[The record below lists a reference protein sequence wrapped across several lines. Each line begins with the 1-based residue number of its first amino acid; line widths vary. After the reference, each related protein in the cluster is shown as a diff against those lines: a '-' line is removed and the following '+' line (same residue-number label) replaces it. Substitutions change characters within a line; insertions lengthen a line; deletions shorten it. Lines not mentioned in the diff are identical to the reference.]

1 MSTVAIT
8 FADELRARGDDALA
22 SIFKLRPDLVSPVPN
37 DFSALAARA
46 TSTPSLVR
54 ALDSINMWHYQIIEA
69 ACALP
74 EPFKKSEIV
83 AVTSE
88 ETAFALDH
96 LWQMGLL
103 YKEGNN
109 YRTPTNLK
117 MLIGDEPAGLGP
129 IAVKKFDFSI
139 LKEIPKASEEVLA
152 KLTWGPPRGQIGNIK
167 KPGNAIGWLL
177 DNGVLV
183 ALDSNTVALPRDV
196 AIKLR
201 GGKIHKDMVSK
212 APNLIGKE
220 VVQKQI
226 DLAAIANISTILR
239 WCEELLHNLSDEPPT
254 ALRTGGLGVRDLKKI
269 AEHLGID
276 ETCAGFV
283 AELCYLGG
291 LLVIDS
297 DDQILPT
304 SAFDIWLTKSA
315 EERWYSLV
323 VLWLDTSRV
332 SGLIGKNSDKNVAPL
347 GPELDRAGASLIRRS
362 TLKVLNDNP
371 QLTPDVKSLQEIVK
385 WINPQR
391 ANNDY
396 VEWTLREAEWLG
408 ITGQGALSTFG
419 SNLLNEKEVLEIES
433 ALPKPVDHI
442 LIQADNSAVAP
453 GPLTPELASEM
464 GTIADIESRGGATVY
479 RFSDSSIRRGLDHGK
494 TGDQIKTFLSKIS
507 KTPMPQPLEY
517 LITDIAKRHGRLR
530 VGSAHTYIRCEDEDL
545 VQQILHDKKCEHLR
559 LRKIAPQVLVTDF
572 ELAEVIGELREFGY
586 LPAAENSGGVLLSQ
600 PNLRRSKSRPKPPRI
615 ISEFTAPK
623 DAIVT
628 AAVKTIRAGE
638 RSKKV
643 ESIIPGTSSN
653 ETLALINQ
661 YINEGKS
668 LIISYADNNGGVSNR
683 IIEPISISLGT
694 LTARDETSD
703 EILQFRIPRINGVAP
718 SLTKSE
724 NKADLDL

>member
-8 FADELRARGDDALA
+8 FADELRARSDDDLA
-22 SIFKLRPDLVSPVPN
+22 KIFKLRPDLVTPVPN

-46 TSTPSLVR
+46 SSTPSLVR
-54 ALDSINMWHYQIIEA
+54 ALDSLNLWHYQIVEA

-74 EPFKKSEIV
+74 EPFKKSELV

-117 MLIGDEPAGLGP
+117 LLIGDEPAGLGP
-129 IAVKKFDFSI
+129 ISVKKFDFAT
-139 LKEIPKASEEVLA
+139 LKQIPKASQEVLA
-152 KLTWGPPRGQIGNIK
+152 KLTWGPPRGQIANIK

-177 DNGVLV
+177 ENNVLV
-183 ALDSNTVALPRDV
+183 AIDSHTVALPREI

-201 GGKIHKDMVSK
+201 GGKIHREMLSN
-212 APNLIGKE
+212 AANLKGKK
-220 VVQKQI
+220 VDQKQV
-226 DLAAIANISTILR
+226 DLAAVANISTILR

-254 ALRTGGLGVRDLKKI
+254 ALRTGGLGVRDLKRI
-269 AEHLGID
+269 AEHLGVD

-291 LLVIDS
+291 LVVVDS

-304 SAFDIWLTKSA
+304 SAFDIWLSKSA
-315 EERWYSLV
+315 EERWFSLV
-323 VLWLDTSRV
+323 VLWLDTSRA
-332 SGLIGKNSDKNVAPL
+332 SGLIGKATDKNIAPL
-347 GPELDRAGASLIRRS
+347 GPELDRAGVSLIRRT
-362 TLKVLNDNP
+362 TLKVLLDNP
-371 QLTPDVKSLQEIVK
+371 QISPEITSMQEIIK
-385 WINPQR
+385 WWNPQR
-391 ANNDY
+391 ANNEF
-396 VEWTLREAEWLG
+396 VEWNLREAEWLG
-408 ITGQGALSTFG
+408 ITGQGVISTFG
-419 SNLLNEKEVLEIES
+419 LNLLTEKEDLGIQS

-479 RFSDSSIRRGLDHGK
+479 RFSEGSIRRGLDHGK

-517 LITDIAKRHGRLR
+517 LIADVAKRHGRLR
-530 VGSAHTYIRCEDEDL
+530 VGSAHSYIRCEDEGL

-559 LRKIAPQVLVTDF
+559 LRKIAPQVLVTEF
-572 ELAEVIGELREFGY
+572 ELTEVIGELREYGY
-586 LPAAENSGGVLLSQ
+586 LPAAENAGGVLLSQ
-600 PNLRRSKSRPKPPRI
+600 PNLRRAKSRPKPPRI
-615 ISEFTAPK
+615 ISEFSAPK
-623 DAIVT
+623 DAIVLS
-628 AAVKTIRAGE
+628 AVKTIRAGE
-638 RSKKV
+638 RSRKV
-643 ESIIPGTSSN
+643 EPIVAGTSSN

-661 YINEGKS
+661 YTSEGKT
-668 LIISYADNNGGVSNR
+668 LMISYADNNGGVSNR
-683 IIEPISISLGT
+683 IIDPISISLGT
-694 LTARDETSD
+694 LTARDEASD
-703 EILQFRIPRINGVAP
+703 EIVQFRIPRINGVAP
-718 SLTKSE
+718 ALTVLG

>member
-8 FADELRARGDDALA
+8 FADELRARADDALA

-129 IAVKKFDFSI
+129 IAVKKFDLSI

-201 GGKIHKDMVSK
+201 GGKIHKEMVSK

-332 SGLIGKNSDKNVAPL
+332 SGLIGKISDKNVAPL

-530 VGSAHTYIRCEDEDL
+530 VGSAHTYIRCEDEGL

-643 ESIIPGTSSN
+643 EPIIPGTSSN

>member
-1 MSTVAIT
+1 
-8 FADELRARGDDALA
+8 LRARGDDALA

-419 SNLLNEKEVLEIES
+419 SNLLSEKEELEIES

-530 VGSAHTYIRCEDEDL
+530 VGSAHTYIRCEDEGL

-643 ESIIPGTSSN
+643 EPIIPGTSSN

>member
-8 FADELRARGDDALA
+8 FADELRARADDALA

-139 LKEIPKASEEVLA
+139 LKEIPKVSEEVLA

-371 QLTPDVKSLQEIVK
+371 KLTPDVKSLQEIVK

-530 VGSAHTYIRCEDEDL
+530 VGSAHTYIRCEDEGL

-572 ELAEVIGELREFGY
+572 DLAEVIGELREFGY

>member
-1 MSTVAIT
+1 
-8 FADELRARGDDALA
+8 
-22 SIFKLRPDLVSPVPN
+22 
-37 DFSALAARA
+37 
-46 TSTPSLVR
+46 
-54 ALDSINMWHYQIIEA
+54 
-69 ACALP
+69 
-74 EPFKKSEIV
+74 
-83 AVTSE
+83 
-88 ETAFALDH
+88 
-96 LWQMGLL
+96 MGLL

-139 LKEIPKASEEVLA
+139 LKEIPKVSEEVLA

-530 VGSAHTYIRCEDEDL
+530 VGSAHTYIRCEDEGL

-643 ESIIPGTSSN
+643 EPIIPGTSSN

>member
-8 FADELRARGDDALA
+8 FADELRARADDALA
-22 SIFKLRPDLVSPVPN
+22 SLFKLRPDLVSPVPN

-83 AVTSE
+83 SVTSE

-201 GGKIHKDMVSK
+201 GGKIHKEMVSK

-220 VVQKQI
+220 LVQKQI

-332 SGLIGKNSDKNVAPL
+332 SGMIGKISDKNVAPL

-362 TLKVLNDNP
+362 TLKVLHDNP
-371 QLTPDVKSLQEIVK
+371 RLTPDIKSLQEIVK

-396 VEWTLREAEWLG
+396 VAWTLREAEWLG

-517 LITDIAKRHGRLR
+517 LIADIAKRHGRLR
-530 VGSAHTYIRCEDEDL
+530 VGSAHTYIRCEDEGL

-643 ESIIPGTSSN
+643 DPIIPGTSSN

>member
-8 FADELRARGDDALA
+8 FADELRARADDALA

-83 AVTSE
+83 SVTSE

-117 MLIGDEPAGLGP
+117 VLIGDEPAGLGP

-201 GGKIHKDMVSK
+201 GGKIHKEMVSK

-220 VVQKQI
+220 VFQKQI

-332 SGLIGKNSDKNVAPL
+332 SGLIGKISDKNVAPL

-530 VGSAHTYIRCEDEDL
+530 VGSAHTYIRCEDEGL

-643 ESIIPGTSSN
+643 EPIIPGTSSN

>member
-1 MSTVAIT
+1 
-8 FADELRARGDDALA
+8 
-22 SIFKLRPDLVSPVPN
+22 
-37 DFSALAARA
+37 
-46 TSTPSLVR
+46 
-54 ALDSINMWHYQIIEA
+54 
-69 ACALP
+69 
-74 EPFKKSEIV
+74 
-83 AVTSE
+83 
-88 ETAFALDH
+88 
-96 LWQMGLL
+96 MGLL

-129 IAVKKFDFSI
+129 IAVKKFDFTI

-201 GGKIHKDMVSK
+201 GGKIHKEMVSK

-530 VGSAHTYIRCEDEDL
+530 VGSAHTYIRCEDEGL

-643 ESIIPGTSSN
+643 EPIIPGTSSN

>member
-8 FADELRARGDDALA
+8 FADELRARADDALA
-22 SIFKLRPDLVSPVPN
+22 SLFKLRPDLVSPVPN

-83 AVTSE
+83 SVTSE

-201 GGKIHKDMVSK
+201 GGKIHKEMVSK

-220 VVQKQI
+220 LVQKQI

-332 SGLIGKNSDKNVAPL
+332 SGMIGKISDKNVAPL

-362 TLKVLNDNP
+362 TLKVLHDNP
-371 QLTPDVKSLQEIVK
+371 RLTPDIKSLQEIVK

-396 VEWTLREAEWLG
+396 VAWTLREAEWLG

-419 SNLLNEKEVLEIES
+419 SNLLSEKEELEIES

-517 LITDIAKRHGRLR
+517 LIADIAKRHGRLR
-530 VGSAHTYIRCEDEDL
+530 VGSAHTYIRCEDEGL

-643 ESIIPGTSSN
+643 DPIIPGTSSN

>member
-8 FADELRARGDDALA
+8 FADELRSRSDDDLA
-22 SIFKLRPDLVSPVPN
+22 TIFKLRPDLVTPVPN

-46 TSTPSLVR
+46 SSTPSLVR
-54 ALDSINMWHYQIIEA
+54 ALDSLNLWHYQIVEA

-74 EPFKKSEIV
+74 EPFKKSELV

-117 MLIGDEPAGLGP
+117 LLIGDEPAGLGP
-129 IAVKKFDFSI
+129 ISVKKFDFAT
-139 LKEIPKASEEVLA
+139 LKQIPKASQEVLA
-152 KLTWGPPRGQIGNIK
+152 KLTWGPPRGQIANIK

-177 DNGVLV
+177 ENNVLV
-183 ALDSNTVALPRDV
+183 AIDSHTVALPREI

-201 GGKIHKDMVSK
+201 GGKIHREMLSN
-212 APNLIGKE
+212 AANLKGKK
-220 VVQKQI
+220 VDQKQV
-226 DLAAIANISTILR
+226 DLAAVANISTILR

-254 ALRTGGLGVRDLKKI
+254 ALRTGGLGVRDLKRI
-269 AEHLGID
+269 AEHLGVD

-291 LLVIDS
+291 LVVVDS

-304 SAFDIWLTKSA
+304 SAFDIWLSKSA
-315 EERWYSLV
+315 EERWFSLV
-323 VLWLDTSRV
+323 VLWLDTSRA
-332 SGLIGKNSDKNVAPL
+332 SGLIGKGGDKNIAPL
-347 GPELDRAGASLIRRS
+347 GPELDRAGVSLIRRT
-362 TLKVLNDNP
+362 TLKVLVDNP
-371 QLTPDVKSLQEIVK
+371 QISPEITSMQEIIK
-385 WINPQR
+385 WCNPQR
-391 ANNDY
+391 ANNEF
-396 VEWTLREAEWLG
+396 VEWNLREAEWLG
-408 ITGQGALSTFG
+408 ITGQGVISTFG
-419 SNLLNEKEVLEIES
+419 LNLLTEKEDLGIQS

-479 RFSDSSIRRGLDHGK
+479 RFSEGSIRRGLDHGK

-517 LITDIAKRHGRLR
+517 LIADVAKRHGRLR
-530 VGSAHTYIRCEDEDL
+530 VGSAHSYIRCEDEGL

-559 LRKIAPQVLVTDF
+559 LRKIAPQVLVTEF
-572 ELAEVIGELREFGY
+572 EITEVIGELREYGY
-586 LPAAENSGGVLLSQ
+586 LPAAENAGGVLLSQ
-600 PNLRRSKSRPKPPRI
+600 PNLRRAKSRPKPPRI
-615 ISEFTAPK
+615 ISEFSAPK
-623 DAIVT
+623 DAIVLS
-628 AAVKTIRAGE
+628 AVKTIRAGE
-638 RSKKV
+638 RSRKV
-643 ESIIPGTSSN
+643 EPIVAGTSSN

-661 YINEGKS
+661 YISEGKT
-668 LIISYADNNGGVSNR
+668 LMISYADNNGGVSNR
-683 IIEPISISLGT
+683 IIDPISISLGT
-694 LTARDETSD
+694 LTARDEASD
-703 EILQFRIPRINGVAP
+703 EIVQFRIPRINGVAP
-718 SLTKSE
+718 AVTVSG

>member
-8 FADELRARGDDALA
+8 FADELRARADDALA

-83 AVTSE
+83 SVTSE

-139 LKEIPKASEEVLA
+139 LKEIPKVSEEVLA

-362 TLKVLNDNP
+362 TLKVLNDSP

-530 VGSAHTYIRCEDEDL
+530 VGSAHTYIRCEDEGL

-643 ESIIPGTSSN
+643 EPIIPGTSSN

>member
-8 FADELRARGDDALA
+8 FADELRARADDALA

-129 IAVKKFDFSI
+129 IAVKKFDLSI

-201 GGKIHKDMVSK
+201 GGKIHKEMVSK

-226 DLAAIANISTILR
+226 NLAAIANISTILR

-332 SGLIGKNSDKNVAPL
+332 SGLIGKISDKNVAPL

-530 VGSAHTYIRCEDEDL
+530 VGSAHTYIRCEDEGL

-643 ESIIPGTSSN
+643 EPIIPGTSSN

>member
-8 FADELRARGDDALA
+8 FADELRARADDALA

-83 AVTSE
+83 SVTSE

-201 GGKIHKDMVSK
+201 GGKIHKEMVSK

-226 DLAAIANISTILR
+226 DLAAIANISTTLR
-239 WCEELLHNLSDEPPT
+239 WCEELLHNLSDEPPM

-276 ETCAGFV
+276 ESCAGFV

-332 SGLIGKNSDKNVAPL
+332 SGLIGKISDKNVAPL

-371 QLTPDVKSLQEIVK
+371 QLMPDVKSLQEIVK

-530 VGSAHTYIRCEDEDL
+530 VGSAHTYIRCEDEGL

-643 ESIIPGTSSN
+643 EPIIPGTSSN